1 MHGVASRVEKNGHGL
16 VMVHTAVEVDVRHL
30 GFLESEGL

>member
-1 MHGVASRVEKNGHGL
+1 VHGVASRIEEDGHGL
-16 VMVHTAVEVDVRHL
+16 VMVHAAVEVDVRHL